1 MSILITIRTKIILC
15 RLPSLRSYLKS
26 GKTLKNMKKITLFIM
41 DVGVLDQRFSLSGYW
56 QGKSLVSR
64 VARMP
69 GMLECGARNVPK
81 IWWANNLAK
90 KMNSGGTPYTHI
102 SLQAAIYFQY
112 IKFGFIYK
120 YLINIIGIIIIDEY
134 EIIKWINFGNL
145 EILRS

>member
-1 MSILITIRTKIILC
+1 MYLIN
-15 RLPSLRSYLKS
+15 SNFYD
-26 GKTLKNMKKITLFIM
+26 MKKNGGHSSSSSFNF
-41 DVGVLDQRFSLSGYW
+41 QSW
-56 QGKSLVSR
+56 QCWNAAGPKAGGMPECQNV
-64 VARMP
+64 VP
-69 GMLECGARNVPK
+69 GMPECLECQNAWNAGMWCHRNVPK

-120 YLINIIGIIIIDEY
+120 YLINIIGIMIIDEY
-134 EIIKWINFGNL
+134 EIIKWIDFGNL